1 MARDPHA
8 IIDFKWAETPDEV
21 NDVVRPSVTLIL
33 TGWDD
38 SYIVD
43 DGNDPLQETFNY
55 LMRAFSAGLK
65 ELNRRGIY
73 EWDDATDFE
82 GPCVCLLGGKIYF
95 SLPGEDPGVNVDPS
109 ATNTVWTKGWAPG
122 DSIPLSELPTITVA
136 KGGTGRTDGANL
148 VPSGGATQYA
158 LVKNSAADFDTEWA
172 EIDTSMPMIPDSQDP
187 ISVIIR
193 TTNYTVQLLIIM
205 L

>member
-8 IIDFKWAETPDEV
+8 IIDFKWAETPDEA

-55 LMRAFSAGLK
+55 LVRAFSAGLR

-73 EWDDATDFE
+73 EWDDTTDFE
-82 GPCVCLLGGKIYF
+82 GPCACLL
-95 SLPGEDPGVNVDPS
+95 E
-109 ATNTVWTKGWAPG
+109 
-122 DSIPLSELPTITVA
+122 
-136 KGGTGRTDGANL
+136 R
-148 VPSGGATQYA
+148 
-158 LVKNSAADFDTEWA
+158 
-172 EIDTSMPMIPDSQDP
+172 
-187 ISVIIR
+187 
-193 TTNYTVQLLIIM
+193 
-205 L
+205 